1 MTVVNLQVKSSYTL
15 LESPIKVKDLVQQAA
30 EMNYSAIALTD
41 HNVLYGAVE
50 FYQAAKKYGI
60 QPIIGLTLD
69 AEGFTNASVTYPLI
83 LLAKDFRGYQALI
96 KLSSYQ
102 RKAQEAVSLER
113 IKELSSSLIVIVPT
127 LQSELHQLYLGHK
140 EEAIR
145 ELVADIAAQFPDSF
159 LGISPEQEHTFVQL
173 LEAAGGELVA
183 LGDVQYLKAEDA
195 FATEVLKAIDRGQP
209 VDRQADLTGE
219 YALKTP
225 EEFSAVFHKMGLQEA
240 VDRTALIADRIDIEL
255 PLGQQLLPKYQTPEQ
270 MDADSYLRQLA
281 EEGLRCRIVDV
292 TEDYRER
299 LDKELSVISTMG
311 FSDYFLI
318 VWDIMMYARR
328 EQIETGF
335 GRGSAAASLVA
346 YALEITNIDPIE
358 YDLLFERFLNEQRYT
373 MPDIDLDFPDNKRD
387 KILQYVRDTY
397 GDEHAAQI
405 STFSTLAAKSSVRDT
420 LRVFGADSEE
430 MKQWS
435 QAIPISQQRHISLE
449 IAYEESASL
458 RELVARSNRNKQIF
472 QIAKTIEGLPRN
484 VSTHAAGVV
493 ISDIP
498 LEENVPLQ
506 LGSGELLTTQ
516 YTMED
521 TEAIGL
527 LKMDFLALKNL
538 TILANCF
545 HYSAYEGSSSAL
557 TKADIPLNDPE
568 TLKLFAR
575 GDTNGIFQFESEG
588 IKQVLKRMRPS
599 SFEDIVATNAL
610 YRPGPM
616 KQIQHFID
624 RKQGKEAIQY
634 PHEDLK
640 SILEVTY
647 GVMVYQEQVMQVA
660 TTLAGYSLSEADQL
674 RRTMSKKI
682 QSEMDQGRDSFIQGA
697 LQQGYSQTI
706 ANQVYDYIEHFANY
720 GFNRAHAV
728 AYSMVAY
735 QLAYMKVH
743 YPKSFFAAILKSEFG
758 HDKKQALYN
767 LEMKDRGITAM
778 GPDINRSFGLF
789 SVVNEGIL
797 FGLST
802 VKGITSE
809 FSKHIIEKRQVVGQF
824 KDLIHFIEQLD
835 ERWLKVEYIR
845 PLIEVGAFDNL
856 PHNRQTLLNSLA
868 DIIQSVKISG
878 QNMELFHVMKPRMQ
892 QASDFSLKEKLDM
905 EMDLTGFYFSGH
917 PTKQY
922 QPLREVLPLSYIA
935 KAEEGSPKY
944 ILASVTDI
952 HIIQTKKGLP
962 MSFVTLADE
971 TGVMKMILFPD
982 QHRQFIK
989 TFKQD
994 DILIIKGKVTPDI
1007 KQKEDLNIIASDI
1020 KQAAPL
1026 LEQASHKLFLR
1037 FNSLQEQ
1044 AQAFKHIQSLLK
1056 KDLGMCPVIIFD
1068 ASTGRKNRLK
1078 KEYYYNLDEKTLTA
1092 MEDILG
1098 NGNVVLQ

>member
-50 FYQAAKKYGI
+50 FYQATKKYGI

-69 AEGFTNASVTYPLI
+69 AEGFTNSSVTYPLI

-113 IKELSSSLIVIVPT
+113 IKELSSTLIVIVPT

-281 EEGLRCRIVDV
+281 EEGLRRRIVDV

-318 VWDIMMYARR
+318 VWDIMTYARR

-435 QAIPISQQRHISLE
+435 QAIPTSQQRHISLE

-922 QPLREVLPLSYIA
+922 QSLRKVLPLSYIA

-989 TFKQD
+989 TFNQD
-994 DILIIKGKVTPDI
+994 DILIITGKVTPDI

-1020 KQAAPL
+1020 KQADPL

-1068 ASTGRKNRLK
+1068 AATGQKKRLK

-1092 MEDILG
+1092 MKDILG